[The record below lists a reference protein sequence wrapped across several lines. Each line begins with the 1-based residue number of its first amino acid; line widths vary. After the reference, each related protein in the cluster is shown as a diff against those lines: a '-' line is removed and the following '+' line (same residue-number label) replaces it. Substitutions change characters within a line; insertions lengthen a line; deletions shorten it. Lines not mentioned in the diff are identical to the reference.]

1 MTPQEFVQKWSPSTL
16 RERQGSQEHFI
27 DICRMLEEQTPAEA
41 DPTGKAYCFDAGA
54 EKTIGRD
61 GFADV
66 WKKDHFAWEYKGKHR
81 DLTQAYA
88 QLQQYAP
95 SLSNPP
101 LLIVSDMDTIVI
113 RTNFTYSIDIIH
125 TIGLSDLLVTEKR
138 QLLKW
143 AFSDPEQ
150 LRPGLTRAQL
160 TEKAAARFARVA
172 QRLRDREYEPHRV
185 AHFMNKMLFSMFAED
200 IGLLPAKV
208 FTKLL
213 ELASRKPQIFEEL
226 AAKLFG
232 AMKSGGL
239 LGLEEIDWFNGGLF
253 DDDDVIPLQKT
264 EIDEVLEVSRLD
276 WSSIEPSIFGTL
288 FERGLDPDKRS
299 QLGAHFTD
307 PRSIMRIVDPVVLA
321 PLRAEWEG
329 VRQEI
334 AGLMMQHR
342 EIMGKATVKS
352 DVDLSKGLAL
362 TPEEVAALKAQHR
375 RPAVAASA
383 SKLLHQARLRCQEFL
398 LRLEDFRV
406 LDPACGS
413 GNFLYLSLLGLKDFE
428 HQVIT
433 EAEALGLPKV
443 FPAVGPRSV
452 MGIEVN
458 LYAAELARVT
468 IWIGQ
473 LQWMLRHGWG
483 LSREP
488 ILKPLDQIDCSDAL
502 LNPDGTEAHWPDA
515 NCIVTNP
522 PFLGDKRILSELGEM
537 YTMQLRQV
545 YGDRLPASAD
555 FVTYWFQKAW
565 EKVAAG
571 KTDRAGLVA
580 TQSIR
585 KGSNRTV
592 LDVITTGGVIYNA
605 WSDEPWVL
613 DGAAVRVSIVCF
625 GRDSDSATARRYLN
639 DHAVANIYSDL
650 NAQGLEET
658 SGVDF
663 TQARAISQNKRICF
677 QGPVK
682 VGPFEIPGDLAR
694 KWLMLPSNPNG
705 RPNSDVVRPWANGKD
720 ITGRPKDTWII
731 DFGVDTKAGVAAFY
745 QEPFEYVREH
755 VKRRRDKNKDAWRR
769 EHWWLH
775 GRSGEE
781 LRAAVK
787 PFERYIS
794 TPRVAKHRFFV
805 WLHCSVL
812 PDSRLN
818 VIARGDYTTFGILHS
833 RFHIAWF
840 LKTSS
845 RHGVGNDPTYNAR
858 SVFETFPFPLGLTPD
873 IPAADYASDPTARAI
888 ADAARRLDEMRER
901 WLNPPEL
908 VRREPE
914 VLPSYPDRTVPLS
927 DKAITELKARTLT
940 KLYNTRPAWLED
952 AHARLDDTVA
962 SAYNWPGDIS
972 NDEALR
978 YLLQLNQ
985 ERTQDESPVV
995 GIEGTED
1002 NDVEDEDAP
1011 GDESED

>member
-1 MTPQEFVQKWSPSTL
+1 
-16 RERQGSQEHFI
+16 
-27 DICRMLEEQTPAEA
+27 
-41 DPTGKAYCFDAGA
+41 
-54 EKTIGRD
+54 
-61 GFADV
+61 
-66 WKKDHFAWEYKGKHR
+66 
-81 DLTQAYA
+81 
-88 QLQQYAP
+88 
-95 SLSNPP
+95 
-101 LLIVSDMDTIVI
+101 
-113 RTNFTYSIDIIH
+113 
-125 TIGLSDLLVTEKR
+125 
-138 QLLKW
+138 
-143 AFSDPEQ
+143 
-150 LRPGLTRAQL
+150 
-160 TEKAAARFARVA
+160 
-172 QRLRDREYEPHRV
+172 
-185 AHFMNKMLFSMFAED
+185 
-200 IGLLPAKV
+200 
-208 FTKLL
+208 
-213 ELASRKPQIFEEL
+213 
-226 AAKLFG
+226 
-232 AMKSGGL
+232 MKSGGL

-253 DDDDVIPLQKT
+253 DDDNVLPLEKT
-264 EIDEVLEVSRLD
+264 EIDEILDVSRLD
-276 WSSIEPSIFGTL
+276 WSSIEPSSFGTL

-307 PRSIMRIVDPVVLA
+307 PRSIMRIVEPVVLA

-334 AGLMMQHR
+334 AALMMQRH
-342 EIMGKATVKS
+342 EIMGRAAGKS
-352 DVDLSKGLAL
+352 DVDVSKGLTL
-362 TPEEVAALKAQHR
+362 TLDEVAALKAQHH
-375 RPAVAASA
+375 RPAAAASA
-383 SKLLHQARLRCQEFL
+383 VKLFNQARSRCEEFL
-398 LRLEDFRV
+398 HRLEDFRV

-413 GNFLYLSLLGLKDFE
+413 GNFLYLSLLCLKDSE

-473 LQWMLRHGWG
+473 IQRMLRHGWG
-483 LSREP
+483 LSRDP
-488 ILKPLDQIDCSDAL
+488 ILKPLHQIDRRDAL
-502 LNPDGTEAHWPDA
+502 LNPDGTEAPWPDA

-522 PFLGDKRILSELGEM
+522 PFLGDKRILSELGEK

-555 FVTYWFQKAW
+555 YVTYWFQKAW
-565 EKVAAG
+565 EKVAVD
-571 KTDRAGLVA
+571 KTNRAGLVA

-592 LDVITTGGVIYNA
+592 LDAITARGVIFNA

-625 GRDSDSATARRYLN
+625 GRASDPVTAGRHLN
-639 DHAVANIYSDL
+639 GHAVANIYSDL

-663 TQARAISQNKRICF
+663 TQARPIGQNRNVCF

-682 VGPFEIPGDLAR
+682 VGPFEIPGNLAR
-694 KWLMLPSNPNG
+694 KWLLLPSNPNG

-720 ITGRPKDTWII
+720 ITSRPKDTWII
-731 DFGVDTKAGVAAFY
+731 DFGVDTKQGVAAFY

-755 VKRRRDKNKDAWRR
+755 VKKRRDKNKDTWRR
-769 EHWWLH
+769 DHWWLH

-787 PFERYIS
+787 PFDRYTS

-805 WLHCSVL
+805 WLHRSVL

-818 VIARGDYTTFGILHS
+818 AIARGDYTTFGILHS

-858 SVFETFPFPLGLTPD
+858 SVFETFSSPLGLTPD
-873 IPAADYASDPTARAI
+873 IPAADYASDPIAMAI
-888 ADAARRLDEMRER
+888 ADAARSLDEMRER

-914 VLPSYPDRTVPLS
+914 VLPGYPDRIVPLS
-927 DKAITELKARTLT
+927 DKAMRELKKRTLT
-940 KLYNTRPAWLED
+940 KLYNARPAWLEE
-952 AHARLDDTVA
+952 AHARLDAVVA
-962 SAYNWPGDIS
+962 SAYRWPVDIS
-972 NDEALR
+972 DDEALR
-978 YLLQLNQ
+978 NLLQLNQ
-985 ERTQDESPVV
+985 ERTEDERPVV
-995 GIEGTED
+995 AIEGADD
-1002 NDVEDEDAP
+1002 NDVNGEDAA
-1011 GDESED
+1011 GEENKE